1 MTKKTPGIS
10 HLEIYKHLSKSNC
23 RECGVPTCLAF
34 ATAVIHGEKKITD
47 CPYLNREVIQELD
60 KRIVKRDDQREMDVL
75 TEALKKEVLKTDFRS
90 VAGGIGAEYIDG
102 RLRVRCLGKE
112 FLVDNEGNV
121 ESVVHIN
128 KWVTVPLLKYITMG
142 GNAPLSGTW
151 VSFEELKKA
160 STVTQYFN
168 RRCEEPLRQLAESHT
183 DIFFDLLTIF
193 GATSVEGFP
202 ADYSRIIYP
211 LPKLPFLILYWRPE
225 DQFESK
231 LKLLLDSTADTYLDI
246 EFIIALGRGI
256 VEMFKR
262 ILSRHEELL
271 PTLLSL

>member
-1 MTKKTPGIS
+1 
-10 HLEIYKHLSKSNC
+10 
-23 RECGVPTCLAF
+23 
-34 ATAVIHGEKKITD
+34 VIHGEKKITD